1 MRQHRRQDGASCR
14 PAADADVPTVRGNM
28 GVWQMRRELEIH
40 QELKRVRKL
49 LAQYRVND
57 WDDSLLYGA
66 QQALVWMLEQGVSPS
81 ELEKTILEVAKDLE
95 EAGNGAT

>member
-1 MRQHRRQDGASCR
+1 
-14 PAADADVPTVRGNM
+14 
-28 GVWQMRRELEIH
+28 MRRELEIH

-95 EAGNGAT
+95 EARNGAT